1 MEPAIRWA
9 AVAFRPLQIC
19 LKPLVPT
26 FPCFVNIVASQSN
39 GEEPHFDFGLEL
51 LGGDIMAIPGLYQL
65 VHGNSRLISI
75 SSGVICIEAKSVQM
89 QKTSGKI
96 ANKYITMAICYN

>member
-9 AVAFRPLQIC
+9 AVAFRPLQVS
-19 LKPLVPT
+19 KAPLVPT